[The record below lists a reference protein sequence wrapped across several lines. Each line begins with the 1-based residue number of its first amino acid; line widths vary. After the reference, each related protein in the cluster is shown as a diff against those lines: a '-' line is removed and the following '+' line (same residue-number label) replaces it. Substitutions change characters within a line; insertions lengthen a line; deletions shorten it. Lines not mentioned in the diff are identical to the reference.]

1 MGFGVLGKVVGYL
14 FCQTAADGSLGI
26 TVASLSPDVDNPG
39 YYGPD
44 IYKGQHDRQLARALI
59 PHT

>member
-1 MGFGVLGKVVGYL
+1 MGMIGTIGGYL
-14 FCQTAADGSLGI
+14 MGQSAADGSLGI

-44 IYKGQHDRQLARALI
+44 IYKSQLDRALI
-59 PHT
+59 LRI